1 MDAIVDFTE
10 KLISLKCLQLRFGT
24 FTRDQTKSKETRLL
38 RTLDQVFT
46 TCKSNNEKRQSIS
59 YTYKFES
66 I

>member
-1 MDAIVDFTE
+1 MDATVDSTE

-24 FTRDQTKSKETRLL
+24 FTRDQAKSKETRLL
-38 RTLDQVFT
+38 LTLDQVFT

-59 YTYKFES
+59 YTYEFES